1 MVNQTI
7 ADPYALRPESIEAPP
22 NSFIGTL
29 QRIGPGLITAAT
41 VVGTG
46 ELIATTVLGAENG
59 YRLLWLVIVSCLIKV
74 VVQNEMGRYT
84 VGTGETALAALNRV
98 PGPRFRVSWVV
109 WTWFLMESTALTA
122 LGLDQAVEAP
132 ARA

>member
-1 MVNQTI
+1 MANQPI
-7 ADPYALRPESIEAPP
+7 VDPYALRPESIEAPP

-59 YRLLWLVIVSCLIKV
+59 
-74 VVQNEMGRYT
+74 
-84 VGTGETALAALNRV
+84 
-98 PGPRFRVSWVV
+98 
-109 WTWFLMESTALTA
+109 
-122 LGLDQAVEAP
+122 
-132 ARA
+132 